1 MPLLNGTQKDTTIS
15 LTLILAKPT
24 TKERNHKHP
33 VFFFFFFLIG
43 KETQTSLSY
52 QGTTR
57 CANISLKGLF
67 PDPER
72 HNQSGQSGTMTVYA
86 CFWV

>member
-1 MPLLNGTQKDTTIS
+1 MPLFGNGTQKDTAIS
-15 LTLILAKPT
+15 LTLILAEST

-33 VFFFFFFLIG
+33 VFILFFLIG

-72 HNQSGQSGTMTVYA
+72 HNQSGQSGTMSVYA